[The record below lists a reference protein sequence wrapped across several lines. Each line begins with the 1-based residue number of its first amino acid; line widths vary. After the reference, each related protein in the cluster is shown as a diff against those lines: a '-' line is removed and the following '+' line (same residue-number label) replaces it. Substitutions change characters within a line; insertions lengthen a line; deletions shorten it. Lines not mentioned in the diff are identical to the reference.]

1 LYVVKHV
8 KDKMPDSSMKN
19 EQMAQSCYHVGTKS
33 FYKKQDDS
41 ALQDRVY
48 FYSMPNF
55 EHTIACTKYK
65 GVRHDMYYENVV

>member
-1 LYVVKHV
+1 ML
-8 KDKMPDSSMKN
+8 
-19 EQMAQSCYHVGTKS
+19 AQSRSTKNKMTVP
-33 FYKKQDDS
+33 YKKQDDS
-41 ALQDRVY
+41 ALQHRTY

>member
-1 LYVVKHV
+1 MLYVVKHV

-41 ALQDRVY
+41 ALQKTR
-48 FYSMPNF
+48 
-55 EHTIACTKYK
+55 
-65 GVRHDMYYENVV
+65 